1 EFKAATGRAPGRY
14 FLELRLSEARRR
26 AIDSAQSVQEIAL
39 ACGFTSQASLA
50 RAFHQAFGQSI
61 SALRR
66 HH

>member
-1 EFKAATGRAPGRY
+1 
-14 FLELRLSEARRR
+14 LELRLSEARRR

-50 RAFHQAFGQSI
+50 RAFRQAFGQSI